1 LIIESQLLK
10 EGILDSSMEFIFTFG
25 PLILDAFGGV
35 AALTGFGLPLAGALA
50 TASRGISIG
59 GCFYYA
65 YKLNNALDNDSFSEG
80 LFATLGLIFS
90 AASVGI
96 PGAGPLAGAL
106 TRGVVRSL
114 EKVFKM
120 GGGALKIAKT
130 SLDIVKNSKVYKG
143 LGEALMNSKIIG
155 LLSRAWNSSFI
166 DNILKLLS
174 GLKTGLSEVTTI
186 GLSSISKRLAGVV
199 ENIMPF
205 VRKMLGKIDNFFSV
219 LKYGKLK
226 VVPAE
231 EVALLTHATMASEVA
246 VANLSDDAVRI
257 IASASDELAG
267 PLGPVINSIPKEKFS
282 KFTKKAFDKARE
294 KPATFIDDAQKF
306 NNRRLAAAGAVKDT
320 VSEVLYL
327 EKLIH
332 ESKIKTRVIK
342 NKKIINLIN

>member
-1 LIIESQLLK
+1 
-10 EGILDSSMEFIFTFG
+10 
-25 PLILDAFGGV
+25 
-35 AALTGFGLPLAGALA
+35 
-50 TASRGISIG
+50 
-59 GCFYYA
+59 
-65 YKLNNALDNDSFSEG
+65 

-342 NKKIINLIN
+342 NKKIINLINWKNQIFDV